1 MSQERD
7 NTVYWTRQKVVL
19 SLVLSSR
26 TNSTNGS
33 CSGEEKQGMP
43 GYAADM
49 MSRPARFSFS
59 DTPEMHVDVC
69 VASCI
74 LSSFLS
80 CRTFTVCCVSTT
92 RHTFPQV
99 RSKHNNNYNTKQYQR
114 DDLSLR
120 GISNITL
127 HCLGFLPTTRKLST
141 VPTAHHSSTALRKHT
156 PRSIPLYPP
165 PLSPHHKSIVP
176 SSHPAIQ
183 HLPIRLPPSSTK
195 RLFCRPQP
203 HPLARSASHGSRHS
217 HRRFVPSLFLTYG
230 ESAAAHENLPPS
242 PVQYSTFCPA
252 GKIPHT
258 RVSWR

>member
-1 MSQERD
+1 VSQERD

-33 CSGEEKQGMP
+33 CSGEEKQGMHR
-43 GYAADM
+43 YAADM

-92 RHTFPQV
+92 RHTFAQV

-141 VPTAHHSSTALRKHT
+141 VPTAHHSSTALRKQHPSIQPSVPTATLT
-156 PRSIPLYPP
+156 PPQIHRPIF
-165 PLSPHHKSIVP
+165 P
-176 SSHPAIQ
+176 SSHPA
-183 HLPIRLPPSSTK
+183 S
-195 RLFCRPQP
+195 P
-203 HPLARSASHGSRHS
+203 HPSA
-217 HRRFVPSLFLTYG
+217 PLL
-230 ESAAAHENLPPS
+230 HETPLLPS
-242 PVQYSTFCPA
+242 PATSTR
-252 GKIPHT
+252 KERLT
-258 RVSWR
+258 R